1 MKKLKVVTSY
11 AQVVGFILSYSMEE
25 FYLDQYA
32 YNAYGE
38 YTRFCLYAWNDPND
52 EEDVFNQPD
61 LASRIKRLHYYFPKA
76 EYISEEVIE
85 HLNFEKEDIKTA
97 LKDVVEFW
105 VIIGKQFFNRR
116 FSLEKTCLGLF
127 FSGKLYYIYIKNMKK
142 YRKKFMIW

>member
-1 MKKLKVVTSY
+1 LFDEDYNVSIANTQRIFCFDIERRGFMKKLKVVTSY

-97 LKDVVEFW
+97 LKDVVEF
-105 VIIGKQFFNRR
+105 
-116 FSLEKTCLGLF
+116 
-127 FSGKLYYIYIKNMKK
+127 
-142 YRKKFMIW
+142 